1 MSSRYHRLLAIVPTF
16 VLALTLARVATGQS
30 YQLTDLGTL
39 GGTYSLGNTL
49 NERGDVAGVAATGSN
64 TVSAFLYSDG
74 SMYQLGSLGG
84 SSSYGYGLNDT
95 GQLTGVAYTAGDAAT
110 HAFLYQDGLF
120 TDLVGLGGSSSAGY
134 AINDSGQ
141 VTGYARLSGDIASR
155 AFIYSDGLM
164 DELGTLGGK
173 HSVGYGINRGG
184 DVTGAASTGYR
195 DAMHAFW
202 YDYNYGSLTDLGTL
216 GGSSRQITGAAN
228 IVGDMAAHAFLYS
241 AGVMR
246 DIGTLGGSFS
256 VGFSIN
262 TAGVVTGASSIAG
275 NAGSHAFL
283 YVNEAMLDLNQLLD
297 PSEVLST
304 TVTLTRATD
313 INDAGQIVA
322 DGLDRNTGQTHAYL
336 LTPRSA
342 LGRSASDSGIATV
355 SWSASTT
362 NTDGSP
368 LTNLAGY
375 RIYYGKSINSL
386 TQMAQVPN
394 AARTQFVLNNL
405 SAGIWYF
412 AVAAYTT
419 SGMQSDYSEIV
430 FKAL

>member
-1 MSSRYHRLLAIVPTF
+1 
-16 VLALTLARVATGQS
+16 
-30 YQLTDLGTL
+30 
-39 GGTYSLGNTL
+39 
-49 NERGDVAGVAATGSN
+49 
-64 TVSAFLYSDG
+64 
-74 SMYQLGSLGG
+74 
-84 SSSYGYGLNDT
+84 
-95 GQLTGVAYTAGDAAT
+95 
-110 HAFLYQDGLF
+110 
-120 TDLVGLGGSSSAGY
+120 
-134 AINDSGQ
+134 
-141 VTGYARLSGDIASR
+141 
-155 AFIYSDGLM
+155 M

-202 YDYNYGSLTDLGTL
+202 YDYNYGSMTDLGTL
-216 GGSSRQITGAAN
+216 GGSSSYGEDINDRRQITGAAN

-342 LGRSASDSGIATV
+342 LGRSASDHSIV
-355 SWSASTT
+355 E
-362 NTDGSP
+362 
-368 LTNLAGY
+368 
-375 RIYYGKSINSL
+375 RIDHEHGWQSVDQPGRLSHLLWQKH
-386 TQMAQVPN
+386 
-394 AARTQFVLNNL
+394 QFVDPNG
-405 SAGIWYF
+405 AGSKCRKDP
-412 AVAAYTT
+412 VR
-419 SGMQSDYSEIV
+419 SQQSECRHLVLCRRGIHYVRHAER
-430 FKAL
+430 LL